1 MTMKILLTGTSSGIG
16 QILLEYL
23 AKKNHEVFVI
33 NRRPTIGPY
42 VKEFVCDLSNPQE
55 LSQLELE
62 LKKIY
67 FDALI
72 NNAAS
77 GKVKRFNEVDLNNL
91 SYEFNLN
98 TFSPIIL
105 IKYVLKNMQKQ
116 KHGKILNIS
125 SISAKEGTPYLYTY
139 SASKAALDS
148 FTQSLA
154 KTYTKDGISINSFCL
169 GGIETHM
176 SIEGRKQISLLH
188 NLTEEQYQDGMISK
202 MGLNKLISPKDL
214 AEFLYLYLSVKTDII
229 SGQTI
234 NICGTLELR

>member
-1 MTMKILLTGTSSGIG
+1 MKILLTGTSSGIG